1 MKGRHEH
8 AFNELVEGIVNTSDP
23 DVTDEA
29 VANAYL
35 MCIAS
40 SLASIADSLERMS
53 DYMTADP
60 FKEAFDE
67 YRKARKE
74 ECQK

>member
-1 MKGRHEH
+1 MVGRHEH
-8 AFNELVEGIVNTSDP
+8 AFNEVVEGIINTPDP

-40 SLASIADSLERMS
+40 SLASIADSLEKMS
-53 DYMTADP
+53 DHMTADP
-60 FKEAFDE
+60 FKKALAE
-67 YRKARKE
+67 YRKSRRE
-74 ECQK
+74 ELHV